1 MFLDKI
7 LDMFLLVMQGIVTL
21 IPPVIPDSMKDVLR
35 TVRISLLWEWNVSKY
50 SSSLGCFVEL
60 LPGLSVPLEDRNLKV
75 PEKMERIEN
84 SQLS

>member
-1 MFLDKI
+1 
-7 LDMFLLVMQGIVTL
+7 
-21 IPPVIPDSMKDVLR
+21 MKDVLR
-35 TVRISLLWEWNVSKY
+35 IVRISLLWEWNVSQY